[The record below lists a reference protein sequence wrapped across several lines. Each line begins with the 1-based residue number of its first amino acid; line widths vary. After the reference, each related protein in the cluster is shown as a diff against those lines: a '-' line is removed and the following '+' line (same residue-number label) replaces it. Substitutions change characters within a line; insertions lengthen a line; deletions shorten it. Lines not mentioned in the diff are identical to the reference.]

1 MSEYKKDDITLL
13 CTDRMAYMRSLPD
26 NAFDLAVVDPP
37 YSRAGGTVTRTGG
50 TWSSKYGKAIR
61 DWDVAPSEDYFNE
74 LFRVSRNQIIWGGI
88 ISAYHRQDVFL
99 YGESC
104 QFQRRSQWLWQSMRG
119 LRLTAMPRYLNTLHK
134 ARLMT
139 HVFTHVKNRLRFI
152 RGYFN
157 VTPSRRIRY
166 LTRI

>member
-74 LFRVSRNQIIWGGI
+74 LFRVSRNQIIWGGGLFQPTTDKMF
-88 ISAYHRQDVFL
+88 SCMAKAVNFRGVL
-99 YGESC
+99 NGYGRVC
-104 QFQRRSQWLWQSMRG
+104 VDF
-119 LRLTAMPRYLNTLHK
+119 
-134 ARLMT
+134 
-139 HVFTHVKNRLRFI
+139 V
-152 RGYFN
+152 
-157 VTPSRRIRY
+157 
-166 LTRI
+166 